1 MLLHY
6 FAVNDFPVSKF
17 HLMQGI
23 RLFNHNYKRF
33 FGSKRKL
40 AYLEDV
46 EDVEVFHFFQCSF
59 NCLKKSLE
67 RCLDDLVKRGLLI
80 EEKSLIKVWRFR
92 ESMPSIATQDEVKI
106 IKKIECSLLVEF
118 NVTTKNDLMF
128 TDKWP
133 EFIDMLNKKLKEEL
147 YLRSYY
153 VAKSYKHT
161 CEKRRAKSVLS
172 QEDMEFNLSGLNFT
186 VCDQLYKNFYRY
198 KQRTKNQMSLSNQ
211 LLLISKLIA
220 SKENKNWFERSSW
233 DKGEVFG

>member
-1 MLLHY
+1 
-6 FAVNDFPVSKF
+6 
-17 HLMQGI
+17 MQGI

-92 ESMPSIATQDEVKI
+92 ESMPSIATQNEVKI
-106 IKKIECSLLVEF
+106 IKKIECSLLVKF
-118 NVTTKNDLMF
+118 NVTTKSDLMF

-133 EFIDMLNKKLKEEL
+133 EFIDMLNKKLK
-147 YLRSYY
+147 RSFIYALIMLLKVISIPVKNVEQKVFY
-153 VAKSYKHT
+153 HKKIW
-161 CEKRRAKSVLS
+161 
-172 QEDMEFNLSGLNFT
+172 NLIYQVSILQ
-186 VCDQLYKNFYRY
+186 CAISC
-198 KQRTKNQMSLSNQ
+198 TKTSTD
-211 LLLISKLIA
+211 ISKELKI
-220 SKENKNWFERSSW
+220 KCH
-233 DKGEVFG
+233 